1 MNINS
6 TRLNN
11 KINKILSS
19 KEISKEFYAESSL
32 SLLSTIIFLEN
43 TNKHRRKT
51 KIDFNEQFVNTI
63 NSFYIF

>member
-1 MNINS
+1 MFDS
-6 TRLNN
+6 D
-11 KINKILSS
+11 
-19 KEISKEFYAESSL
+19 EISKEFYAESSL